1 MEFEQ
6 LVKEV
11 FSNIKGERLMDELNR
26 MYVQRMSYVTGN
38 SPEETAFR
46 EGQKDI
52 VLFLNQLLEN

>member
-11 FSNIKGERLMDELNR
+11 FSNIRGERLMDELNK

-46 EGQKDI
+46 EGQKDV

>member
-11 FSNIKGERLMDELNR
+11 FSNMKGEQLIDELNK
-26 MYVQRMSYVTGN
+26 MYVQRMSYITGN

>member
-11 FSNIKGERLMDELNR
+11 FSNIRGEKLMDELNK

-46 EGQKDI
+46 EGQKDV